1 MKNSKI
7 SPFQKNKNIISKP
20 IFPCLWYDGKS
31 REAADFYCQIF
42 PNSKILS
49 DNGMVVKFE
58 LNGREFMGLNG
69 GPNFKFDEAVSF
81 CIECETQEEID
92 YYWEN
97 LLNNGGQEKVCGW
110 LTDQFGMCWQVYP
123 KILVDM
129 MNDAEKAPKAVE
141 AFQKMVKFD
150 IQALLDAVK

>member
-1 MKNSKI
+1 MI
-7 SPFQKNKNIISKP
+7 TKP
-20 IFPCLWYDGKS
+20 IFPCLWYDGKA
-31 REAADFYCQIF
+31 REAAEFYCEIF

-49 DNGMVVKFE
+49 DNGLVVKFE

-97 LLNNGGQEKVCGW
+97 LLKDGGRVCDGRARARRAMGRESPKVNIVTGKQIGRASCRER
-110 LTDQFGMCWQVYP
+110 V
-123 KILVDM
+123 
-129 MNDAEKAPKAVE
+129 
-141 AFQKMVKFD
+141 
-150 IQALLDAVK
+150 

>member
-1 MKNSKI
+1 MNT
-7 SPFQKNKNIISKP
+7 KP
-20 IFPCLWYDGKS
+20 IFPCLWYDGKA
-31 REAADFYCQIF
+31 REAAEFYCRIF

-58 LNGREFMGLNG
+58 LNEREFMGLNG
-69 GPNFKFDEAVSF
+69 GPNFKFDEAVSL

-97 LLNNGGQEKVCGW
+97 LLKDGGVEKVCGW
-110 LTDQFGMCWQVYP
+110 LTDKFGMCWQVYP
-123 KILVDM
+123 KVLVEV
-129 MNDAEKAPKAVE
+129 MNNPEKAPKAVA

-150 IQALLDAVK
+150 LQELLKAIE

>member
-1 MKNSKI
+1 MKNRI
-7 SPFQKNKNIISKP
+7 Y
-20 IFPCLWYDGKS
+20 PCLWFDGQAKAAAEHYCSIFKNARITDENPMVVNFEIDGK
-31 REAADFYCQIF
+31 
-42 PNSKILS
+42 K
-49 DNGMVVKFE
+49 
-58 LNGREFMGLNG
+58 FMGLNG
-69 GPNFKFDEAVSF
+69 GPHYKFSPATSF
-81 CIECETQEEID
+81 VIPCDTQEEID

-97 LLNNGGQEKVCGW
+97 LLKNGGQEKVCGW

-123 KILVDM
+123 KVLIEL